1 MIGGLLTSWEC
12 FGHWVVAFYN
22 FVRAAHT
29 PVCLGACTLVGAVRF
44 FAGCSS
50 GNREMGLVIQGVLMA
65 ETSNC
70 PAEAGSAACELPSRR
85 MEQPARTIGTCSVCG
100 EKGKPVDGQT
110 VKALLSVSLRAVR
123 DAEYLFCRT
132 QSCPIVYFT
141 PDRSQTFTTEDMRE
155 RVYQKEPGTDSVF
168 VCYCFRHTV
177 GDVRATSPERRAA
190 IEDDVNEGILVGQCA
205 CDVRN
210 PQGSCCLG
218 NLRGL
223 VKRPE
228 QTTVAM

>member
-1 MIGGLLTSWEC
+1 M
-12 FGHWVVAFYN
+12 A
-22 FVRAAHT
+22 
-29 PVCLGACTLVGAVRF
+29 
-44 FAGCSS
+44 
-50 GNREMGLVIQGVLMA
+50 LVIQGVLMPEICHCPG
-65 ETSNC
+65 ETGR
-70 PAEAGSAACELPSRR
+70 AVCELPSGWGQ
-85 MEQPARTIGTCSVCG
+85 QPARTLGSCSACG
-100 EKGKPVDGQT
+100 QKGKPVHAET

-132 QSCPIVYFT
+132 RSCPIVYFT
-141 PDRSQTFTTEDMRE
+141 PDRSQTFTAEDMGE

-177 GDVRATSPERRAA
+177 GDVRAASPERRAA
-190 IEDDVNEGILVGQCA
+190 ILDDINEGIQAGQCA

-223 VKRPE
+223 VKRSKKI
-228 QTTVAM
+228 AAAG